1 MILAPT
7 LRRLATPALIALP
20 LLLAGRAQALDGA
33 FQINEFAGPPNAN
46 YPTAISAAPNGD
58 VYVSSDRNGS
68 LGHAKKMGKI
78 VLCRDSDND
87 GKADKFIDFVPD
99 LDSPRGGHL
108 AGGVFYVI
116 HPPYLSSF
124 VDKDGDGVADEKK
137 QLVDGLGGGIEH
149 PRGADH
155 TTNAVRMGIDG
166 WLYIAVGDFGMFGS
180 KGTDGTRVEL
190 FGGGIARVRPDG
202 SELETY
208 AIMTRNNC
216 DVAIAP
222 SLDMFTRD
230 NTNDGKGWNTRF
242 HHFTE
247 LGNHGYPRLYKNF
260 ADEAIIPLADFGG
273 GSGTGAFWLDE
284 PGFPKAFSNTLFT
297 CDWTTGNIYHN
308 PVTRE
313 FASYSVKQDV
323 FLKLPRAIDMDV
335 DGSSHLYV
343 ADWRD
348 GGFDHSKDGKPVGR
362 IQRLICPTEK
372 AAHYVDVTKASDA
385 DLPALLASASAVQ
398 RLEASREIITRGEKL
413 AAGVLTLAKDAK
425 QPEAVRVAAIFTYKQ
440 MLGNAATKELS
451 ALVADA
457 AVKEYALRALTDRKS
472 QLANVPVAL
481 YVNALKDANPR
492 VVLQALIGLE
502 RLNDKSTA
510 ANIISAS
517 ATWKD
522 GGVSPRL
529 LHTATTTLVHL
540 GNSEVLL
547 GAVQNPATRTLALAA
562 LQRLHKPDVA
572 QGLIAQADNATD
584 ADLRFAV
591 LSALARL
598 TYQEKPWD
606 LKFWWQTRPDDR
618 GPYYETIA
626 WDETSKIIAAL
637 EKGFTA
643 IPSDKQNQYLDLLA
657 KNRLAVTEL
666 KLPGIDPVTLALG
679 LAKLD
684 ATSAKLLVQAAQDPK
699 RPFANR
705 VMAYKALSR
714 AEGTTV
720 LKSKLDVLAA
730 WSQETGIPAEA
741 AQHQNDFI
749 TETERGTQVKDLRK
763 IAAEGSDGVS
773 RIAWA
778 SILNVLSSP
787 LAKDGWKNDVKKL
800 VNENPKEVGF
810 FNAIAERKLTGF
822 DQQIEAALKS
832 DNRKLVEAATAAKG
846 GAGTGAGAHDVGIS
860 GKKVA
865 ELPVKD
871 VAAAAMTGKGD
882 AEIGKRLFTQQ
893 GCIACHA
900 IDLKAEQKGPYLGAA
915 GAKFTRDYLVDSV
928 LDPNKVVAQ
937 GFQTFLLSMKDGSQ
951 QMGFITSEV
960 EGVIELR
967 NIAGQVFKLK
977 RADVATEAHLPQ
989 SMMPPGLAGA
999 LTVPEFTSLVE
1010 YLVSLKEKGG

>member
-7 LRRLATPALIALP
+7 LRRFIAPATIALP
-20 LLLAGRAQALDGA
+20 MLFAGHASALDAA
-33 FQINEFAGPPNAN
+33 FQINDFAGPPNAN

-68 LGHAKKMGKI
+68 LGHGKNMGKI
-78 VLCRDSDND
+78 VLCRDTDGD
-87 GKADKFIDFVPD
+87 GKADKFIDYIPD

-202 SELETY
+202 SELETF

-216 DVAIAP
+216 DMAIAP
-222 SLDMFTRD
+222 TLDMFTRD

-242 HHFTE
+242 HHFTN
-247 LGNHGYPRLYKNF
+247 LGDHGYPRLYKNF

-273 GSGTGAFWLDE
+273 GSGTGGFWLDE
-284 PGFPKAFSNTLFT
+284 PGFPKQFSNTLFT

-313 FASYSVKQDV
+313 FASYTVKQDV

-335 DGSSHLYV
+335 DGSSRIFV

-348 GGFDHSKDGKPVGR
+348 GGFDHAKDGKPVGR
-362 IQRLICPTEK
+362 IQRIVCPGEK
-372 AAHYVDVTKASDA
+372 PAQYVDVTKSKDA
-385 DLPALLASASAVQ
+385 ELPALLASASAVQ
-398 RLEASREIITRGEKL
+398 RLEASREIITRGVKL
-413 AAGVLTLAKDAK
+413 ADAVLALAKDAK

-440 MLGNAATKELS
+440 VLGKDATKGLS

-457 AVKEYALRALTDRKS
+457 SVKEYALRALADRKS
-472 QLANVPVAL
+472 ELAGVPVKL
-481 YVNALKDANPR
+481 YTDALKDANPR

-502 RLNDKSTA
+502 RLNDKKSA
-510 ANIISAS
+510 SDILSAS

-529 LHTATTTLVHL
+529 LHTARTALVHL
-540 GNSEVLL
+540 ANTDALFD
-547 GAVQNPATRTLALAA
+547 AMKDPATRTLALAA
-562 LQRLHKPDVA
+562 LQRLHQPEVVK
-572 QGLIAQADNATD
+572 GLIALADSAKD

-591 LSALARL
+591 LGALARL

-606 LKFWWQTRPDDR
+606 LKYWWQTRPDDR
-618 GPYYETIA
+618 GPYHETIT

-637 EKGFTA
+637 EKHFSNIA
-643 IPSDKQNQYLDLLA
+643 SDQQSQYLELLA
-657 KNRLAVTEL
+657 KNRLVVTDL

-679 LAKLD
+679 LGKLD
-684 ATSAKLLVQAAQDPK
+684 ESSAKLLAQAAQDPK
-699 RPFANR
+699 RPFAQR
-705 VMAYKALSR
+705 VMAYKAQTR
-714 AEGTTV
+714 AEGING
-720 LKSKLDVLAA
+720 LKGKLEILASWA
-730 WSQETGIPAEA
+730 QEQGIPAEA

-749 TETERGTQVKDLRK
+749 TETERGTQVKDLHK
-763 IAAEGSDGVS
+763 LAKEGNDSVS

-778 SILNVLSSP
+778 SLLNILTSP
-787 LAKDGWKNDVKKL
+787 LAKDGWKNDVKKI
-800 VNENPKEVGF
+800 VAGNPKEVGF
-810 FNAIAERKLTGF
+810 FLAISERKLTGF
-822 DQQIEAALKS
+822 DQQIDAALKS
-832 DNRKLVEAATAAKG
+832 DNRKLVEAATAAKALASG
-846 GAGTGAGAHDVGIS
+846 GAADSGIT

-865 ELPVKD
+865 ELAVKD

-882 AEIGKRLFTQQ
+882 ADVGKRLFTQQ

-900 IDLKAEQKGPYLGAA
+900 VDLKAEQKGPYLGAA
-915 GAKFTRDYLVDSV
+915 GAKFTRDYLIDSM

-960 EGVIELR
+960 DGNIDLR

-977 RADVATEAHLPQ
+977 RADVEKESHLPQ
-989 SMMPPGLAGA
+989 SMMPPGLTGP
-999 LTVPEFTSLVE
+999 LTVQEFTSLVE

>member
-1 MILAPT
+1 MIHLSMTLAPT
-7 LRRLATPALIALP
+7 LRRLIAPVLFAVPA
-20 LLLAGRAQALDGA
+20 LLAGRAHALDA
-33 FQINEFAGPPNAN
+33 ALAINEFAGPPQAN

-78 VLCRDSDND
+78 VLCRDTDGD

-116 HPPYLSSF
+116 HPPYLTSF
-124 VDKDGDGVADEKK
+124 VDKDGDGVADERK

-208 AIMTRNNC
+208 SIMTRNNC

-242 HHFTE
+242 HHFTN
-247 LGNHGYPRLYKNF
+247 LSNHGYPRLYQNFKN
-260 ADEAIIPLADFGG
+260 EAVFPLADYGG

-284 PGFPKAFSNTLFT
+284 PGFPAAFTNTLFT

-313 FASYSVKQDV
+313 SASYTVKQDV

-335 DGSSHLYV
+335 DGNSHLYV

-362 IQRLICPTEK
+362 IQRIVCPGEK
-372 AAHYVDVTKASDA
+372 AAQYVDVNKAKDA
-385 DLPALLASASAVQ
+385 ELSKLLASASAVQ
-398 RLEASREIITRGEKL
+398 RLEASREIISRGKKL
-413 AAGVLTLAKDAK
+413 ADAVLTLAKDAK
-425 QPEAVRVAAIFTYKQ
+425 QSEAVRVAAIFTYKQ
-440 MLGNAATKELS
+440 VLGKGATKELI
-451 ALVADA
+451 ALAGDA
-457 AVKEYALRALTDRKS
+457 AVKEYALRALADRKS
-472 QLANVPVAL
+472 ELAGVPVKLFTDAL
-481 YVNALKDANPR
+481 GDANPR

-502 RLNDKSTA
+502 RLGDKKSATDILA
-510 ANIISAS
+510 AS
-517 ATWKD
+517 AAWKD

-529 LHTATTTLVHL
+529 RHTATTALVDL
-540 GNSEVLL
+540 GNTDALL
-547 GAVQNPATRTLALAA
+547 AAAKVAATRELALAA
-562 LQRLHKPDVA
+562 LQRLHRDEVVT
-572 QGLIAQADNATD
+572 GLIAQVGGTTD
-584 ADLRFAV
+584 PDAQFA
-591 LSALARL
+591 LLGALARL
-598 TYQEKPWD
+598 TYKEKPWD

-618 GPYYETIA
+618 GPYYETVA
-626 WDETSKIIAAL
+626 WEGTAKITAAL
-637 EKGFTA
+637 EKGFATTA
-643 IPSDKQNQYLDLLA
+643 PAAQGDYLALLA
-657 KNRLAVTEL
+657 KNRLPVTEL
-666 KLPGIDPVTLALG
+666 KLPGIDPVTLAMG
-679 LAKLD
+679 MAKPD
-684 ATSAKLLVQAAQDPK
+684 DTQSKLLVQAAQDPK
-699 RPFANR
+699 RQFAQR
-705 VMAYKALSR
+705 VQAYQALARTEGAPGLKARL
-714 AEGTTV
+714 E
-720 LKSKLDVLAA
+720 VLAA
-730 WSQETGIPAEA
+730 WSQEAGIPAEA
-741 AQHQNDFI
+741 TQHANDFI
-749 TETERGTQVKDLRK
+749 VATERGTQVKDLRK

-773 RIAWA
+773 KLAWS

-787 LAKDGWKNDVKKL
+787 LAKDAWKNDVKKL
-800 VNENPKEVGF
+800 VAENPKEVGF
-810 FNAIAERKLTGF
+810 FTAIAERKLTGF

-846 GAGTGAGAHDVGIS
+846 GAAAPADN

-871 VAAAAMTGKGD
+871 VAAAAMAGKGD
-882 AEIGKRLFTQQ
+882 AEVGKRLFTQQ

-928 LDPNKVVAQ
+928 LEPSKVVAQ
-937 GFQTFLLSMKDGSQ
+937 GFQTFMLTMKDGST

-967 NIAGQVFKLK
+967 NIAGQVSKLK
-977 RADVATEAHLPQ
+977 RTDVEKEAHLPQ
-989 SMMPPGLAGA
+989 SMMPPGLAGT
-999 LTVPEFTSLVE
+999 LTVAEFTSLVE
-1010 YLVSLKEKGG
+1010 YLASLKEKGG

>member
-1 MILAPT
+1 MMLAPT
-7 LRRLATPALIALP
+7 LRHLVAPALIAVP
-20 LLLAGRAQALDGA
+20 MLLAGRAAALDAA
-33 FQINEFAGPPNAN
+33 FQINDFAGPPNAN

-68 LGHAKKMGKI
+68 LGHAKNMGKI
-78 VLCRDSDND
+78 VICRDTDND

-116 HPPYLSSF
+116 HPPFLTSF
-124 VDKDGDGVADEKK
+124 VDKDGDGVADERK

-180 KGTDGTRVEL
+180 KGTDGKRVEL

-216 DVAIAP
+216 DMAIAP
-222 SLDMFTRD
+222 TMDLFTRD

-242 HHFTE
+242 HHFTN
-247 LGNHGYPRLYKNF
+247 LGDHGYPRLYQNF
-260 ADEAIIPLADFGG
+260 KDEAIVPLADFGG

-284 PGFPKAFSNTLFT
+284 PGIPAAFNNTLFT

-313 FASYSVKQDV
+313 SASYTVKQDV

-335 DGSSHLYV
+335 DGFSRIYV

-362 IQRLICPTEK
+362 IQRIVAAGEK
-372 AAHYVDVTKASDA
+372 PAQYVDVTKAKDD
-385 DLPALLASASAVQ
+385 DLAKLIASASAVQ
-398 RLEASREIITRGEKL
+398 RLEASREVIKRNNAKITDAVL
-413 AAGVLTLAKDAK
+413 AVAKDAK
-425 QPEAVRVAAIFTYKQ
+425 QSEAVRVAAIFTYKQ
-440 MLGNAATKELS
+440 ALGKAATKELV
-451 ALVADA
+451 ALAGDA
-457 AVKEYALRALTDRKS
+457 SVKEYALRALADRKS
-472 QLANVPVAL
+472 ELAGVPVKL
-481 YVNALKDANPR
+481 FTDALKDSNPR

-502 RLNDKSTA
+502 RLGDQKTA
-510 ANIISAS
+510 ADILAAS

-522 GGVSPRL
+522 TGVSPRL
-529 LHTATTTLVHL
+529 LHTARTALVHL
-540 GNSEVLL
+540 GNTGPLL
-547 GAVQNPATRTLALAA
+547 DAVKDPVTRSLALAA
-562 LQRLHKPDVA
+562 LQRLHKPEVVK
-572 QGLIAQADNATD
+572 GLLTQVETKDS
-584 ADLRFAV
+584 DLRFAV
-591 LSALARL
+591 LGALARL

-637 EKGFTA
+637 EKNFAVISKEQQG
-643 IPSDKQNQYLDLLA
+643 PYLDLLA
-657 KNRLAVTEL
+657 KNRLAVTDL

-679 LAKLD
+679 LGKLD
-684 ATSAKLLVQAAQDPK
+684 ETSAKLLVQAAQDGK
-699 RPFANR
+699 RDFAQR
-705 VMAYKALSR
+705 VMAFKALSR
-714 AEGTTV
+714 AETPIM
-720 LKSKLDVLAA
+720 LRSKLEVLAS
-730 WSQETGIPAEA
+730 WSQEKGIPAEA
-741 AQHQNDFI
+741 TQHQNDFV
-749 TETERGTQVKDLRK
+749 TATERGTQVKDLHKFAR
-763 IAAEGSDGVS
+763 EGSDGVS

-778 SILNVLSSP
+778 ALLNIQTSP
-787 LAKDGWKNDVKKL
+787 LAKDQWKKDVQKL
-800 VNENPKEVGF
+800 VDGNPKEVGF
-810 FNAIAERKLTGF
+810 FLAITDRKLTGF
-822 DQQIEAALKS
+822 DKQIDEALKS

-846 GAGTGAGAHDVGIS
+846 GAGAGATD

-871 VAAAAMTGKGD
+871 VAAAAMSGKGD
-882 AEIGKRLFTQQ
+882 ADVGKRLFTQQ

-960 EGVIELR
+960 DGVIELR

-977 RADVATEAHLPQ
+977 RADVEKESHLPQ
-989 SMMPPGLAGA
+989 SMMPPGLAGT
-999 LTVPEFTSLVE
+999 LTVQEFTSLVE

>member
-1 MILAPT
+1 MTFAPSLTPT
-7 LRRLATPALIALP
+7 LRRLLAPT
-20 LLLAGRAQALDGA
+20 LLAVPMLLAERAYALDAA
-33 FQINEFAGPPNAN
+33 FTINDFAGPPQAS

-78 VLCRDSDND
+78 VICRDTDND

-99 LDSPRGGHL
+99 IDSPRGGHL

-116 HPPYLSSF
+116 HPPFLSSYI
-124 VDKDGDGVADEKK
+124 DKDGDGVADEKK

-180 KGTDGTRVEL
+180 KGTDGKRVEL

-216 DVAIAP
+216 DMAISP
-222 SLDMFTRD
+222 TMDLFTRD
-230 NTNDGKGWNTRF
+230 NTNDGKGWNVRF
-242 HHFTE
+242 HHFTN
-247 LGNHGYPRLYKNF
+247 LGDHGYPRLYQNF
-260 ADEAIIPLADFGG
+260 KDEAIVPLADFGG

-284 PGFPKAFSNTLFT
+284 PGIPAAFNNTLFT

-313 FASYSVKQDV
+313 SASYTVKQDV

-335 DGSSHLYV
+335 DGFSRIYV

-362 IQRLICPTEK
+362 IQRIVAAGEK
-372 AAHYVDVTKASDA
+372 PAQYVDVTKAKDD
-385 DLPALLASASAVQ
+385 DLATLLASASAVQ
-398 RLEASREIITRGEKL
+398 RLEASREIIKRNNPKITD
-413 AAGVLTLAKDAK
+413 AVLTLAKNAK
-425 QPEAVRVAAIFTYKQ
+425 QSEAVRVAAIFAYKQ
-440 MLGNAATKELS
+440 TLGKAATKELV
-451 ALVADA
+451 ALAADA
-457 AVKEYALRALTDRKS
+457 SVKEYALRALADRKS
-472 QLANVPVAL
+472 ELVGVPVKL
-481 YVNALKDANPR
+481 FTDALKDSNPR
-492 VVLQALIGLE
+492 VVLQAIIGLE
-502 RLNDKSTA
+502 RLGDQKTA
-510 ANIISAS
+510 ADILAASAS
-517 ATWKD
+517 WKD
-522 GGVSPRL
+522 TGVSPRL
-529 LHTATTTLVHL
+529 LHTARTTLVHL
-540 GNSEVLL
+540 GNTGPLL
-547 GAVQNPATRTLALAA
+547 DAVKDPATRNLALAA
-562 LQRLHKPDVA
+562 LQRLHKPEVVK
-572 QGLIAQADNATD
+572 GLIAQVEATKD

-591 LSALARL
+591 LGALARL

-626 WDETSKIIAAL
+626 WDETSKIIAVL
-637 EKGFTA
+637 EKNFAA
-643 IPSDKQNQYLDLLA
+643 ISKEQQGPYLDLLA
-657 KNRLAVTEL
+657 KNRLAVTDL

-679 LAKLD
+679 LGKLD
-684 ATSAKLLVQAAQDPK
+684 EPSAKLLTQAAQDGK
-699 RPFANR
+699 RDFAQR
-705 VMAYKALSR
+705 VMAFKALSR
-714 AEGTTV
+714 AETPV
-720 LKSKLDVLAA
+720 MLRSKLEVLAS
-730 WSQETGIPAEA
+730 WSQEKGIPAEA
-741 AQHQNDFI
+741 AQHQNDFV
-749 TETERGTQVKDLRK
+749 TATERGTQVKDLHKFAR
-763 IAAEGSDGVS
+763 EGSDGVS

-778 SILNVLSSP
+778 SLLNILTSP
-787 LAKDGWKNDVKKL
+787 LAKDQWKKDVQKL
-800 VNENPKEVGF
+800 VDGNPKEVGF
-810 FNAIAERKLTGF
+810 FLAITDRKLTGF
-822 DQQIEAALKS
+822 DKQIDAALKS

-846 GAGTGAGAHDVGIS
+846 GAGGAATD

-871 VAAAAMTGKGD
+871 VFAAAMSGKGD
-882 AEIGKRLFTQQ
+882 AEVGKRLFTQQ

-937 GFQTFLLSMKDGSQ
+937 GFQTFLLTMKDGSN

-977 RADVATEAHLPQ
+977 RADVEKEAHLPQ
-989 SMMPPGLAGA
+989 SMMPPGLAGT
-999 LTVPEFTSLVE
+999 LTVQEFTSLVE